1 MSKVHREHG
10 AGGELME
17 SLIKEELLP
26 NLTMRGEGT
35 VTLDDLDDGAT
46 FPSVD
51 GEMVMTT
58 DAHIVDPP
66 FFPGGDVGKLAA
78 AGTAN
83 DLAVMGAKP
92 VAFACSVVVREGFP
106 IDDLKRVYRSIDEVL
121 SELGAHLITGDTKVG
136 NTGDVDI
143 VVTMTG
149 VGEIVELVR
158 DCGLRPGDKIVV
170 TGTVGDHGMAILAA
184 QQGLETDLESDVA
197 PVWDAVNA
205 ALEVGG
211 VTSMKDPTRGGL
223 AGALNEMAEKS
234 GVRIVIEEERI
245 PIREEVRVL
254 SEMLGVNPLEVAN
267 EGKVVMGVRPDIVDD
282 VLDAIRSTEVG
293 KNAEVIGVVEEG
305 TPRVEMETEVGGRR
319 IVEKPI
325 GDPVPRVC

>member
-1 MSKVHREHG
+1 MSKVRREHG

-26 NLTMRGEGT
+26 NLTMRGEGS

-83 DLAVMGAKP
+83 DLAVMGARP
-92 VAFACSVVVREGFP
+92 VAFACSIVVREGFP

-158 DCGLRPGDKIVV
+158 DRGLRPGDKIVV

-197 PVWDAVNA
+197 PVWEAVNA

-245 PIREEVRVL
+245 PVREEVRVL

-267 EGKVVMGVRPDIVDD
+267 EGKVVMGVRPDTVDD
-282 VLDAIRSTEVG
+282 VLDAIRSTGVG

-305 TPRVEMETEVGGRR
+305 APRVEMETEVGGRR
-319 IVEKPI
+319 IVEKPV